1 MKKNLFLIFFLIS
14 NITFSQ
20 DNLSKCLS
28 TKLINDETTISPSYL
43 DILNSPKKI
52 KNHQNKTIIEIPIV
66 IHIIHLEIHIAI
78 LVLVQ
83 IFQMNKLKTK

>member
-1 MKKNLFLIFFLIS
+1 MKNLFLIFFLIS

-66 IHIIHLEIHIAI
+66 IHIIHRNSHSNIGSGTK
-78 LVLVQ
+78 